1 MGALSC
7 MRIAG
12 WLGDACRNCMF
23 LKEVMI
29 SICIHMP
36 CSCIRVPATSPKN
49 DNSSSSFYWR
59 LYALRVWSSP
69 RLTPNKMFPSDPN
82 KLNLLSSPKWTIDQ
96 FSALHTTCSSA
107 KLIFWF
113 FLLMR
118 GLVTAEWAFSPHT
131 ETDPYLDQ
139 RWTGEQFQLQCWTNT
154 LRISTLWRL
163 IIHLSFVDGQPFG
176 GN

>member
-49 DNSSSSFYWR
+49 DNSSSSSYWR

-69 RLTPNKMFPSDPN
+69 SLTPNNMFPSDLN

-96 FSALHTTCSSA
+96 FSALHTTRSSA
-107 KLIFWF
+107 KV
-113 FLLMR
+113 MR

-131 ETDPYLDQ
+131 ETDPLPDQ
-139 RWTGEQFQLQCWTNT
+139 RWTGEQFQLQCWTST

-163 IIHLSFVDGQPFG
+163 IIHLSFVDDQPFG